1 MKNLVLI
8 LAFCAFIGTA
18 AKANTSHTI
27 VTKSD
32 TVRKQKKTS
41 QPHIVH
47 GRQARMRLQ
56 MRQIK
61 YHEKQIKKVD
71 SVQKE
76 LDKETHKSN

>member
-1 MKNLVLI
+1 MKTLI
-8 LAFCAFIGTA
+8 FIVAFCAFMSTSVMANAGHISVA
-18 AKANTSHTI
+18 AK
-27 VTKSD
+27 D
-32 TVRKQKKTS
+32 TVHKQKKPP
-41 QPHIVH
+41 QPHVVH

-56 MRQIK
+56 LKQIK